1 MENNQ
6 KVTQQ
11 LYQFQYLK
19 DQRDYFEQQL
29 QFISASRSSLMNAKS
44 TLENIKEGVS
54 ENDEI
59 LVPIGGVANIKA
71 TIKDIKNVL
80 LYVGRDVVIEKKIEE
95 AFEYIETLIEQH
107 NKQIE
112 FLRKQLQ
119 NLDANLQGISQG
131 LQGKLPQN

>member
-44 TLENIKEGVS
+44 TLENIKEGYFEVDLKGNFIFINKS
-54 ENDEI
+54 FREIFGYNETEI
-59 LVPIGGVANIKA
+59 LGSN
-71 TIKDIKNVL
+71 
-80 LYVGRDVVIEKKIEE
+80 YKKF
-95 AFEYIETLIEQH
+95 AH
-107 NKQIE
+107 W
-112 FLRKQLQ
+112 
-119 NLDANLQGISQG
+119 
-131 LQGKLPQN
+131 